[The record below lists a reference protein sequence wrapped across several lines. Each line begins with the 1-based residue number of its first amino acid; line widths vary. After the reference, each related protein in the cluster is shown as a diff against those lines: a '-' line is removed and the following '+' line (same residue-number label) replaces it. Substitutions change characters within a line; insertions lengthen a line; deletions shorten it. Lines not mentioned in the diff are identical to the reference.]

1 MNSTPNEI
9 VSIRTF
15 PFPIKL
21 VFRAWSEPEHLKNWW
36 GPKGFTNT
44 FHHYDFREGGRW
56 TFTMHGP
63 EKGHYP
69 NDVEFTSI
77 NEPFL
82 IEWKRLS
89 KPLFN
94 VLATFEEI
102 TSDSTRIVFRQIF
115 ETAEECNKIKPF
127 AISKNEEN
135 FDRLEEELKK
145 MINLS

>member
-1 MNSTPNEI
+1 MSDKEI
-9 VSIRTF
+9 LSQRTF

-21 VFRAWSEPEHLKNWW
+21 LFRAWSEPEHLKNWW

-44 FHHYDFREGGRW
+44 FHQFDFREGGRW

-63 EKGHYP
+63 EKGHYQ
-69 NDVEFTSI
+69 NDVEFISI
-77 NEPFL
+77 KEPFL
-82 IEWKRLS
+82 IEWKRIS

-94 VLATFEEI
+94 VLATFEEV
-102 TSDSTRIVFRQIF
+102 DSNSTHVIFRQIF
-115 ETAEECNKIKPF
+115 ETVEECNKIKPF
-127 AISKNEEN
+127 AIEKNEEN

>member
-1 MNSTPNEI
+1 MNDKEI
-9 VSIRTF
+9 LSQRTI
-15 PFPIKL
+15 PFPINL

-36 GPKGFTNT
+36 GPKGFSNT
-44 FHHYDFREGGRW
+44 FHQFDFMEGGRW

-63 EKGHYP
+63 EKGHYQ

-77 NEPFL
+77 KEPFL
-82 IEWKRLS
+82 IEWKRIS

-94 VLATFEEI
+94 VLATFEEVN
-102 TSDSTRIVFRQIF
+102 SNSTHVIFRQIF
-115 ETAEECNKIKPF
+115 ETVEECNKIKPF
-127 AISKNEEN
+127 AIEKNEEN